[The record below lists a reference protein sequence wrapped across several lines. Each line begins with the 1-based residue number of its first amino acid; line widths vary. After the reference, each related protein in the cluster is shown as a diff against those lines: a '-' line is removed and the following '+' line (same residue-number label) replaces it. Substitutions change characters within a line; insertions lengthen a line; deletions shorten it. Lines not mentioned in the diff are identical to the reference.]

1 MFLKYNE
8 RVARIWF
15 EITSMILD
23 QTLATQSSIAA
34 LLHLLWNKK
43 KFSRSNTWLFSL
55 YIYFIDPVL
64 GWCVK
69 KVANVVFQFPKIWL
83 VTLDKPWNR
92 TGCSF
97 LVARKKFRLRSEN
110 DATVGQITLKRA
122 NQTATTGGTTEN
134 WRRMK
139 GGGVEGEDPK
149 NITKCRGDQVNYG
162 PLAPTVA
169 MRFMGGDQPTWLTV
183 TR

>member
-23 QTLATQSSIAA
+23 QTFATQSSIAA
-34 LLHLLWNKK
+34 LLHLLWKK

-69 KVANVVFQFPKIWL
+69 KVANVVFQFPKIRL

-110 DATVGQITLKRA
+110 DATVGQITLTRA
-122 NQTATTGGTTEN
+122 NQTATTGRTTEN
-134 WRRMK
+134 WRRMR
-139 GGGVEGEDPK
+139 GGGWRGR
-149 NITKCRGDQVNYG
+149 ILRILQSLGGDQVNYG
-162 PLAPTVA
+162 PLAPTGA